1 MKKDIPE
8 LHVEDIAIAIV
19 KEQDENDNEVWNS
32 YVINL
37 KETLIEGVIVTS
49 TGYGEVG
56 GEVVKTSTLRQFLD
70 EIPAQSFQKIEP
82 LIEDVFKLSN
92 EYWLSF
98 FEGGVMFDK
107 KFIFLPETIK
117 EENFVMLPILK
128 RKGVM
133 IK

>member
-19 KEQDENDNEVWNS
+19 KEKDENDNEVWNS

-56 GEVVKTSTLRQFLD
+56 GEAVKTSTLRHFLD

>member
-56 GEVVKTSTLRQFLD
+56 GEVVKTSTLRHFLD
-70 EIPAQSFQKIEP
+70 EIPAQSFQKVEP

>member
-1 MKKDIPE
+1 MRKDIPE

-19 KEQDENDNEVWNS
+19 KEKDEKNNEVWNS

-56 GEVVKTSTLRQFLD
+56 GEAVKTSTLRHFLD
-70 EIPAQSFQKIEP
+70 EIPAQAFQKIEP

-128 RKGVM
+128 LKGVM

>member
-1 MKKDIPE
+1 MRKDIPE

-19 KEQDENDNEVWNS
+19 KEKDEKDNDVWNS

-37 KETLIEGVIVTS
+37 KEVLIEGVIVTS
-49 TGYGEVG
+49 TGYGEVA
-56 GEVVKTSTLRQFLD
+56 GEPVKTSTLRHFLD
-70 EIPAQSFQKIEP
+70 EIPGQSFQKIEP
-82 LIEDVFKLSN
+82 LIEEVFKLSN

-117 EENFVMLPILK
+117 EENFVMLPVLK

>member
-19 KEQDENDNEVWNS
+19 KEKDENDNEVWNS

-56 GEVVKTSTLRQFLD
+56 GEVVKTSTLRHFLD

>member
-19 KEQDENDNEVWNS
+19 KEKDENDNEVWNS

-56 GEVVKTSTLRQFLD
+56 GEAVKTSTLRHFLD

-128 RKGVM
+128 LKGVM

>member
-1 MKKDIPE
+1 MRKDIPE

-19 KEQDENDNEVWNS
+19 KEKDEKNNEVWNS

-56 GEVVKTSTLRQFLD
+56 GEIVKTSTLRHFLD

-117 EENFVMLPILK
+117 EENFVILPILK
-128 RKGVM
+128 QKGVM

>member
-56 GEVVKTSTLRQFLD
+56 GEAVKTSTLRHFLD

-128 RKGVM
+128 LKGVM